1 MAVPSDRRRLR
12 MTELLLQEIALIIQ
26 TEVKDPRLTGMVS
39 VVRVDLAADLKT
51 AVVYVSVWSASEENL
66 EADRRK
72 DLEALRS
79 ARRFIM
85 HLLAKRL
92 DLRYVP
98 ELEFRI
104 DRSMEKADRVNRLL
118 RRRGGEEA

>member
-118 RRRGGEEA
+118 RRRGGGEA